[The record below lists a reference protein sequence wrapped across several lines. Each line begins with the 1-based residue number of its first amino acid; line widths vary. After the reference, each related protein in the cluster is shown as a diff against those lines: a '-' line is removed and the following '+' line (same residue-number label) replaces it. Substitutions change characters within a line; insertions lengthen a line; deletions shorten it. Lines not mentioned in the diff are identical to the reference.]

1 MASSPLALAQ
11 VLSAKQSNSGTV
23 EEAKGRLHP
32 VNLGVNL
39 NVSFACKTCHF
50 EYFLS
55 DKANFGIQTVTELW
69 NLQLDRWVKSD
80 SRCVMFLLEGMLEFG
95 SYFPNLSPRIVLPSN
110 PFVLATWVSTFCE
123 IRSY

>member
-32 VNLGVNL
+32 VNLGVIS
-39 NVSFACKTCHF
+39 NVSFACKTCNF

-55 DKANFGIQTVTELW
+55 DKANFGIQTVTGCEVYSLT
-69 NLQLDRWVKSD
+69 DG
-80 SRCVMFLLEGMLEFG
+80 SRANEV
-95 SYFPNLSPRIVLPSN
+95 RIFKICNVFIGRN
-110 PFVLATWVSTFCE
+110 A
-123 IRSY
+123 